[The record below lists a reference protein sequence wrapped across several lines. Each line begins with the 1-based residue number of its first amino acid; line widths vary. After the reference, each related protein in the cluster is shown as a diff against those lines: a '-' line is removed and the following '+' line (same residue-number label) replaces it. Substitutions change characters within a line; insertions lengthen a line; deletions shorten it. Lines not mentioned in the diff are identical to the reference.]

1 MKANLWQGEIA
12 TAIAQHRATLFSVG
26 VFSAAVNI
34 LLLAPAIYMLQ
45 VYDRVLSSS
54 NESTLLMLTLLVL
67 GLFSLM
73 AALEWLRGLV
83 MVRLGNVF
91 DMSLNQRVYRAAF
104 AINRLRGDVNAA
116 QSMRDLTSV
125 RQFLTGPSFFAFLDA
140 PWFPIYLLCIFL
152 FDTTLGFFALGG
164 ALVLMALT
172 LINERLAA
180 VPLSKAG
187 ELSIQSSNLAG
198 TSLRNAEVIDAM
210 GMLSGLQQRWL
221 ILQRQFLAQ
230 QSQASSRSVA
240 ISSITKGVRLALQ
253 SLMLGLA
260 ALLVVEGRI
269 SAGMMIAASILMSRT
284 LAPIEALIGSWRQ
297 WRDTRQAWQRLD
309 DILAA
314 NPERGET
321 MPLPRPRGVLT
332 LENVT
337 AAIPGTR
344 SAIVRGVNARIEPG
358 SVLGLIGSSG
368 SGKSTLVRLMVG
380 VWPAMTGSVRLDGS
394 DLYRWNKNEVG
405 SAIGYLPQ
413 TVELFAGTVRDN
425 IARFGEPNADK
436 VVAAAQAAGIHDS
449 ILHLAQGY
457 DTPLGEGGRGLSQG
471 QKQRLGLA
479 RALYGQ
485 PALLVLDEPDAS
497 LDEVGTQALLQT
509 IAAERERGCT
519 VIVVSHRREIVPL
532 FSHLMVLGQGRMQDF
547 GTVQAVTSRHA
558 QQRHLSTV
566 PRPPMENSGGGKA

>member
-1 MKANLWQGEIA
+1 MKSRLWQGDIA
-12 TAIAQHRATLFSVG
+12 ATIAQHRSTLFSVAA
-26 VFSAAVNI
+26 FSAAINL

-67 GLFSLM
+67 GLFCLM
-73 AALEWLRGLV
+73 AAMEWLRGLV

-91 DMSLNQRVYRAAF
+91 DMSLNQRVYHAAF
-104 AINRLRGDVNAA
+104 AMNRLRGDVNAA

-125 RQFLTGPSFFAFLDA
+125 RQFLTGPGFLAFLDA
-140 PWFPIYLLCIFL
+140 PWFPLYLSCIFL
-152 FDTTLGFFALGG
+152 FDITLGFFALGG
-164 ALVLMALT
+164 AVVLIVLT

-180 VPLSKAG
+180 APLTKAG
-187 ELSIQSSNLAG
+187 ELSIQSSTVAG
-198 TSLRNAEVIDAM
+198 SSLRNAEAIDAM

-221 ILQRQFLAQ
+221 HLQRQFLAH

-240 ISSITKGVRLALQ
+240 ISSVTKGVRLALQ

-260 ALLVVEGRI
+260 ALLVIEGRI

-297 WRDTRQAWQRLD
+297 WGDTRQAWQRLD
-309 DILAA
+309 EMLAA
-314 NPERGET
+314 NPERGEA
-321 MPLPRPRGVLT
+321 MSLPKPQGILT
-332 LENVT
+332 LDNVT

-344 SAIVRGVNARIEPG
+344 TAIVRGVNARLEPG
-358 SVLGLIGSSG
+358 SVLGLIGPSG

-380 VWPAMTGSVRLDGS
+380 VWPAMGGSVRLDGA

-405 SAIGYLPQ
+405 PAMGYLPQ

-425 IARFGEPNADK
+425 IARFGAADADQ

-449 ILHLAQGY
+449 ILQLAQGY

-497 LDEVGTQALLQT
+497 LDEVGTQALLKT
-509 IAAERERGCT
+509 IAAERERGCSI
-519 VIVVSHRREIVPL
+519 VIVSHRRELVPL

-547 GTVQAVTSRHA
+547 GSVQAVTQRHA

-566 PRPPMENSGGGKA
+566 PRTPVENRGGGQA